1 MGNRGAKA
9 QGLEKAPVMVEDSTA
24 GIIKLIDAASKETT
38 GRFLDLD
45 GVETPW

>member
-9 QGLEKAPVMVEDSTA
+9 QGLEKAPMTVEDCTD
-24 GIIKLIDAASKETT
+24 GVIKLINAASKVTT

-45 GVETPW
+45 GGEIPW

>member
-9 QGLEKAPVMVEDSTA
+9 QGLEKAPMTVEDSTA
-24 GIIKLIDAASKETT
+24 GVIKLIDAASKETT

-45 GVETPW
+45 GGEIPW